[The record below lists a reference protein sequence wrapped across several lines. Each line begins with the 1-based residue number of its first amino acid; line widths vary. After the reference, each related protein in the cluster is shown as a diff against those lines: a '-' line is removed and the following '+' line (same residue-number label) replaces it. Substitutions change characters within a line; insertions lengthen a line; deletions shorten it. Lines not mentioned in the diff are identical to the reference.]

1 MAKSNKKQ
9 DLTWKLTAAAAT
21 FASGYVADKVV
32 SLSWRAVTGRPAPND
47 QTKLATYAVAEL
59 AAFAIIS
66 GAVLTLTRELTL
78 RSRLVRGAQPA
89 QADRSLTL
97 AGRAGNKACLAG
109 PGPLGPGPLAR
120 QLLDPA
126 SAWGASGAGG
136 DAGKAA
142 GGSVSPAW
150 QVSLARLALPDQLWA
165 LRLAEPKRAALATPG
180 GGLS

>member
-21 FASGYVADKVV
+21 FASGYVAEKVV

-78 RSRLVRGAQPA
+78 RS
-89 QADRSLTL
+89 
-97 AGRAGNKACLAG
+97 
-109 PGPLGPGPLAR
+109 
-120 QLLDPA
+120 
-126 SAWGASGAGG
+126 
-136 DAGKAA
+136 AA
-142 GGSVSPAW
+142 VWFEGHG
-150 QVSLARLALPDQLWA
+150 Q
-165 LRLAEPKRAALATPG
+165 PKRIEA
-180 GGLS
+180 

>member
-78 RSRLVRGAQPA
+78 RSAAVWFEGHNQPKLIEA
-89 QADRSLTL
+89 
-97 AGRAGNKACLAG
+97 
-109 PGPLGPGPLAR
+109 
-120 QLLDPA
+120 
-126 SAWGASGAGG
+126 
-136 DAGKAA
+136 
-142 GGSVSPAW
+142 
-150 QVSLARLALPDQLWA
+150 
-165 LRLAEPKRAALATPG
+165 
-180 GGLS
+180 